1 MTNSDRTTMNIID
14 VIELTSADLETR
26 IRKLEE
32 DFESLN
38 RSLPYLL
45 KEELKECI
53 HDIIA
58 TSGKNLEEINL
69 CEFERILNGG

>member
-1 MTNSDRTTMNIID
+1 MTSNYRTIMNITD
-14 VIELTSADLETR
+14 AIELTSADLGTR

-32 DFESLN
+32 DFENLN